1 MGGDNPAMTENANNP
16 LPPAASPSRGWTR
29 VLRKLLGALLMLG
42 LALMLVLMA
51 GLAWIA
57 ARFDPQTQARQLA
70 EQIRSQTGYQL
81 MAAAPKLTV
90 APRLGLAWGPLSLQ
104 SPGEALGAG
113 TPARSVATAQGM
125 HLSLDLLD
133 LLRGEVQVRRALIDG
148 LHLWPAPDR
157 HYVVPTLELKLA
169 QLAVTGL
176 ASAVGPNGLATPSS
190 ASSPVTASPTRAA
203 ALPTQTVQAT
213 GSAVADPRLAP
224 PLTHALELHATVLD
238 AAGQSRP
245 LQLQGQ
251 VGLETPEALAHG
263 AASRQPRAFH
273 VLLQGALDQT
283 TFALDASRS
292 DALAVLR
299 FDLNLG
305 TLDLDHYQAH
315 PLAQPLPLTV
325 ANLADKSTPTANNP
339 PDTAMPHTEGMPAA
353 DRVVAP
359 NTNPGAPARASG
371 TAPLLR
377 WVHDLGLDEL
387 DLEGT
392 LRVASLRFMNLQ
404 LSHLRLQ
411 AQAQDL
417 PLQESQGRKRRRIDL
432 NPLTASLYDGGV
444 HGSLRIHLDDEAA
457 ETPRA
462 LPATPYIATKLDLRD
477 VRIGPLLR
485 DGLGIHWLE
494 GRGNIALDLR
504 SGGTSPGAY
513 TRHLNGSVGLQLQN
527 GSIGLNIADV
537 LRAGLGQLGTMSSA
551 RRAATSPL
559 PTAPRNEAAN
569 AEAASS
575 PWRTPFERLRVSF
588 QIEDGIARS
597 QDLNLQ
603 APPLRAGGAGTAWL
617 AEQRLDYT
625 FRVTLAPAALQSDQD
640 TTLQSLDSLRGLTVP
655 VTLQG
660 PYDGLRW
667 RIAYADIA
675 PTRQLRLQL
684 GGWAQDTLDT
694 LRGRLPPA
702 KKD

>member
-1 MGGDNPAMTENANNP
+1 MTENANKP
-16 LPPAASPSRGWTR
+16 LPPAASSSRGGSR

-42 LALMLVLMA
+42 LALVLVLMA

-70 EQIRSQTGYQL
+70 EQIRGQTGYQL
-81 MAAAPKLTV
+81 TAAVPKLTV

-104 SPGEALGAG
+104 SAGEELSAGA
-113 TPARSVATAQGM
+113 PARSVATAQGM

-133 LLRGEVQVRRALIDG
+133 LLRGEVQVRRARIDG

-169 QLAVTGL
+169 QLAATGL

-190 ASSPVTASPTRAA
+190 PSAPSSPSSPVTASLTRAA
-203 ALPTQTVQAT
+203 TLPTQAVQAT
-213 GSAVADPRLAP
+213 GTAVADPRLAP

-245 LQLQGQ
+245 LKLQGQ
-251 VGLETPEALAHG
+251 VGLETPEASAHG

-283 TFALDASRS
+283 TFALEASRTDAS
-292 DALAVLR
+292 AVLR

-325 ANLADKSTPTANNP
+325 ASPADKSTPTASHP
-339 PDTAMPHTEGMPAA
+339 PDTSMPHTTGMPAA

-359 NTNPGAPARASG
+359 NTNLGAPARASG

-387 DLEGT
+387 DLQGT

-404 LSHLRLQ
+404 INHLRLQ

-417 PLQESQGRKRRRIDL
+417 PLQESQGRKRRRIEL

-462 LPATPYIATKLDLRD
+462 LPATTFIATKLDLRD

-537 LRAGLGQLGTMSSA
+537 LRAGLGQLGAMSSA
-551 RRAATSPL
+551 RRAATSTL
-559 PTAPRNEAAN
+559 PAAPRNEAASS
-569 AEAASS
+569 EAASS

-625 FRVTLAPAALQSDQD
+625 LRVTLAPAALQSDQD

-660 PYDGLRW
+660 PYDGLQW

-675 PTRQLRLQL
+675 PTRQMRLQL
-684 GGWAQDTLDT
+684 RGWAQDTLDT
-694 LRGRLPPA
+694 LRGLLPPA